1 MVWVFGRIDVR
12 YLLETLRTLASGI
25 HVANRSNDRR
35 DFSSSNWGSCM
46 RFCQV
51 GAETD
56 FFRHPNQT
64 PMTSFV
70 SCVAQKCEYLSR
82 TAENLRCLPNVQV
95 V

>member
-12 YLLETLRTLASGI
+12 YLLETLRTRASGI

-56 FFRHPNQT
+56 FFRHSNHT

-70 SCVAQKCEYLSR
+70 SYVTQKSKYLNL
-82 TAENLRCLPNVQV
+82 TAENLGYLPNVQAV
-95 V
+95 